1 MRSSTSS
8 AIQNPSRKGMLL
20 NPTNNPSTLVSTS
33 LLKNIDTFSPLNK
46 KSSTIIQM
54 SRKSQSFG
62 QIYMESPE
70 RQEQLKKKQ
79 EDWDI
84 FKKNP
89 RFSVLETQSAIDQV
103 SPEQLLEVNFKE
115 TFKIIIFFGFI

>member
-1 MRSSTSS
+1 
-8 AIQNPSRKGMLL
+8 
-20 NPTNNPSTLVSTS
+20 
-33 LLKNIDTFSPLNK
+33 
-46 KSSTIIQM
+46 M